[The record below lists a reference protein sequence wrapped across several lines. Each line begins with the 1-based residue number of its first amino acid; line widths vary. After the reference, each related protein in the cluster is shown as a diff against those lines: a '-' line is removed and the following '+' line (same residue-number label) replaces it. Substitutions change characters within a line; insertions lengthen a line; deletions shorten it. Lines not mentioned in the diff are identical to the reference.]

1 MTSLKMKLVKV
12 IGLSPLTPRWL
23 KVLCLQVTCMEITSQ
38 FSKVMDKVDLTKIT
52 EEQIAEINRLRER
65 MNAARMGGER

>member
-1 MTSLKMKLVKV
+1 
-12 IGLSPLTPRWL
+12 
-23 KVLCLQVTCMEITSQ
+23 MEITSQ
-38 FSKVMDKVDLTKIT
+38 FSKVMAKVDLTKIT